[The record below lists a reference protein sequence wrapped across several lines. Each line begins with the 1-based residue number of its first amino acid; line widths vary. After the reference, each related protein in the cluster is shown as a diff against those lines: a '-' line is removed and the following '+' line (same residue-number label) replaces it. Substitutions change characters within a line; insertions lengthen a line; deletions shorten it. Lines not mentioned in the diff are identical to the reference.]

1 MIRVIVVENDRAI
14 AESISG
20 WVVQLWPDAV
30 LAVESEATAAQ
41 QRWQASGADLILLD
55 WAPPKTAVINFMRA
69 IRRSEARCACV
80 LVSGRPDTEIAL
92 AARQCRVDGYFRR
105 PLSQKQVKACLA
117 QIIAAPVRTAE
128 QDVAFGSIEDLI
140 QFQLTQGA
148 LGLPIAADLVD
159 AIERIRQ
166 LGPGERVDLL
176 HRCQSDPALV
186 FHLMAMANDRH
197 LGPGPNRSAGPIET
211 FEGAMHQIGL
221 DRFIGLATEI
231 ALYPG
236 SDLRDPLLR
245 RKSDEF
251 RRDSLRLADIVGR
264 IALDVEV
271 NLALARSACALY
283 RIGELS
289 LLQIMQTWIDRG
301 HALDEAACVAILRG
315 YRARV
320 GNRIKVQWNL
330 PQSIRA
336 RIGSVYLLPD
346 TNTRQDA
353 TLMRIAGLLYEGDP
367 EGELPRLLARIGLVG
382 AKASAYRPDAFPFPE

>member
-1 MIRVIVVENDRAI
+1 MIRVIVVEDDRSTGV
-14 AESISG
+14 SIRD
-20 WVVQLWPDAV
+20 WVLQLWPEAAV
-30 LAVESEATAAQ
+30 AVESGLTAAVD
-41 QRWQASGADLILLD
+41 RWHQSGADLVLID
-55 WAPPKTAVINFMRA
+55 WAPPKMAVVNFMRE
-69 IRRSEARCACV
+69 IRRSADPCACV
-80 LVSGRPDTEIAL
+80 LISGRADTEIAL
-92 AARQCRVDGYFRR
+92 AARQCRIDGYLRR
-105 PLSQKQVKACLA
+105 PLNAKQVMACLA
-117 QIIAAPVRTAE
+117 RVVAAPSRAVDLDLDFA
-128 QDVAFGSIEDLI
+128 SIEDLV

-159 AIERIRQ
+159 AIERLRR

-186 FHLMAMANDRH
+186 FHLLALANDRQSS
-197 LGPGPNRSAGPIET
+197 PNRSTAPIET
-211 FEGAMHQIGL
+211 FEGAMHQLGL
-221 DRFIGLATEI
+221 DRFIGLAAEI
-231 ALYPG
+231 ALHPG

-245 RKSDEF
+245 RESEGF

-264 IALDVEV
+264 IALDAEL

-283 RIGELS
+283 RVGELS
-289 LLQIMQTWIDRG
+289 LLQIMQDWIDRG
-301 HALDEAACVAILRG
+301 HTLDETVCATLLRS

-330 PQSIRA
+330 PQTIRA

-367 EGELPRLLARIGLVG
+367 KGELPRLLARIGLVG
-382 AKASAYRPDAFPFPE
+382 AKAAAYRPEAFPFPE